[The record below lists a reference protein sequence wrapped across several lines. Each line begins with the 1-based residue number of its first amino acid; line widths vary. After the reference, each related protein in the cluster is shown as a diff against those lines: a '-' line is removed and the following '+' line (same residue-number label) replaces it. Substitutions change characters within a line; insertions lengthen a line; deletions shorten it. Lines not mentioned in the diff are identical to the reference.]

1 MVVDYLALLR
11 ELSALDPPI
20 FVFGSVAEAALLE
33 GKLAESHGDV
43 DLLIPRS
50 ELGLRL
56 LQLGE
61 LGFAEFTVYYEP
73 RPGLPLVYGSTRDEI
88 ALELSL
94 FDLDPAGNP
103 FFVVS
108 TDDGP
113 AAISSRPT
121 CSSGLPRSSTTFR
134 STHSALLLSFT
145 SVRGRPRPGRSGH
158 PVHEIA
164 LVRPTWSK
172 PSLRTSTR
180 QDSRPRSRSSAACTS
195 RAQVAPAFRKSPE
208 LPGRDRTGMAPD
220 LGVAR

>member
-1 MVVDYLALLR
+1 MVPSSRVVADYLALLR

-20 FVFGSVAEAALLE
+20 FLFGSVAEAALLE

-61 LGFAEFTVYYEP
+61 LGFAAFTVYYEP
-73 RPGLPLVYGSTRDEI
+73 RPGLPLVYGSSRDEI

-113 AAISSRPT
+113 AAISVPPDLLQWTPT
-121 CSSGLPRSSTTFR
+121 IVDGVPIHTLSPLALVHIRAGAAATGAFGTPRSDGARQTQLIEAFLADVDPTQLIP
-134 STHSALLLSFT
+134 TVTLLGG
-145 SVRGRPRPGRSGH
+145 VQEPCVGRRSGR
-158 PVHEIA
+158 IG
-164 LVRPTWSK
+164 T
-172 PSLRTSTR
+172 
-180 QDSRPRSRSSAACTS
+180 
-195 RAQVAPAFRKSPE
+195 
-208 LPGRDRTGMAPD
+208 
-220 LGVAR
+220 